1 MTDGTT
7 LGCQQLS
14 LGVQL
19 RDEHTLYNFYP
30 GQNMAILA
38 QLFACA
44 KGEGPSCMYLWGGAG
59 VGKSHLLQGLCQEAS
74 ALGHRSLYLP
84 LSHMLDRDPDIVFAG
99 MEHMAVVAWDDVD
112 AVAGDRRFEKA
123 LLDSYNRFQAQPG
136 VALVMAATTSWHALP
151 FVLEDV
157 RSRLAWGLA
166 FKMAGVGVEEL
177 SAALRHCAKRR
188 GLELG
193 DGVCDFLMRRFPR
206 DLGHLSQV
214 LQRLDEAALSHK
226 RRITI
231 PFIKS
236 LLNI

>member
-1 MTDGTT
+1 MTADQE

-30 GQNMAILA
+30 GQNMALLA

-44 KGEGPSCMYLWGGAG
+44 KGEGPSSMYLWGNSG
-59 VGKSHLLQGLCQEAS
+59 VGKSHVLQGLCQEAS

-84 LSHMLDRDPDIVFAG
+84 LSQMLERDPGIVLSG

-112 AVAGDRRFEKA
+112 AVAGDPDFELA

-136 VALVMAATTSWHALP
+136 VALVMAATTSWHNLP

-157 RSRLAWGLA
+157 RSRLAWGPA
-166 FKMAGVGVEEL
+166 FKMTGVAPEAL
-177 SAALRHCAKRR
+177 SDALRHCAKRR

-206 DLGHLSQV
+206 DLAHLSQV
-214 LQRLDEAALSHK
+214 IQRLDEAALSHK

-236 LLNI
+236 LLGI